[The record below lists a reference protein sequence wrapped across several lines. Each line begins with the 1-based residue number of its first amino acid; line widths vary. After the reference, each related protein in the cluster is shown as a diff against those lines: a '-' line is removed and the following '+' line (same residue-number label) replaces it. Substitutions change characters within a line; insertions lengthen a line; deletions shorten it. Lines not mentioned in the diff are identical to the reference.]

1 MNKIFKFGWRPVLF
15 MGADRELTLIT
26 AFACLIVGVYS
37 FSPLIIAV
45 SITIWVVIVHFFR
58 LMAKS
63 DPLMRHVYVRHIKY
77 NISYIAKSSFFCN
90 SQRTYK

>member
-26 AFACLIVGVYS
+26 AFTCVIVAVYS
-37 FSPLIIAV
+37 FSLIIVAT
-45 SITIWVVIVHFFR
+45 STLIWIVIVHFFR

-63 DPLMRHVYVRHIKY
+63 DPLMRHVYVRHVKY
-77 NISYIAKSSFFCN
+77 NISYLAKSTFFCK
-90 SQRTYK
+90 SQRIYK